1 MNAEGEEPWLQVS
14 NRSWKL
20 PTPAVPRIT
29 TMQAREMIDGS
40 KNYDP
45 TLDEYGEG
53 VRKLTAAAA
62 IERDGRI
69 R

>member
-1 MNAEGEEPWLQVS
+1 
-14 NRSWKL
+14 
-20 PTPAVPRIT
+20 
-29 TMQAREMIDGS
+29 MQAREMIDAS

-69 R
+69 